1 MFLQRFLIS
10 NLCNAFLICIMLG
23 FKRILRNKISL
34 RFQYLSWY
42 ALLASL
48 TVSFLPSRFWLNLE
62 SMGPDSGNYFA
73 ISIAPETVSHTAA
86 LGEGWLHDTTN
97 LAVNPSADWLASAIV
112 LVWLLG
118 VIVMLG
124 VYWRGARKLRMIR
137 AYAGKPAEDV
147 QNLFWDCKQLIA
159 PGSKVELKESRLIS
173 APVSFGFHPNIIVLP
188 GEHIHSLSQKELR
201 HILLHELTHIRH
213 GDLLTNYIV
222 CALQALFWFNP
233 FVWLAMGQL
242 RRDREAYCDWT
253 VINRFSSEGE
263 RIEYGSTILRF
274 AAIQTNIHTSLVN
287 EFCAGKSLLKY
298 RLEQIVAFRRENR
311 LCRVICSF
319 CAAVFV
325 FLSFVQVP
333 AMALCVNN
341 GDKYYTP
348 SETLNIT
355 EEDFGPQFA
364 GAEGCAVVYDLNA
377 DKYTVYNRNEIVRRL
392 PPCSTYKIYVL
403 V

>member
-188 GEHIHSLSQKELR
+188 GEHIHRLSQKELR

-263 RIEYGSTILRF
+263 RIEYGSTI
-274 AAIQTNIHTSLVN
+274 
-287 EFCAGKSLLKY
+287 
-298 RLEQIVAFRRENR
+298 RLER
-311 LCRVICSF
+311 
-319 CAAVFV
+319 
-325 FLSFVQVP
+325 
-333 AMALCVNN
+333 
-341 GDKYYTP
+341 
-348 SETLNIT
+348 
-355 EEDFGPQFA
+355 
-364 GAEGCAVVYDLNA
+364 
-377 DKYTVYNRNEIVRRL
+377 
-392 PPCSTYKIYVL
+392 
-403 V
+403 